1 MADLKL
7 HKVCGNL
14 KELKLRR
21 MDELLPAYLQEAERQ
36 ELGLLDA
43 MDGLTTEELLAKRE
57 RALNHR
63 LKKARFPFVKTIEG
77 FDFSFQSSISK
88 KQIMELS
95 NLGFVERKENLVL
108 LGPPG
113 VGKTHLSVAFGILA
127 CRAGYST
134 IFYPADEL
142 LQWLVSS
149 LADNS
154 QGEKLRRLSKS
165 QVLIIDEIGYL
176 PLNKVSANLFFQLV
190 SCRYEKASIILTS
203 NKSFSSW
210 GELFSDSVIATA
222 ILDRLL
228 HHAVVINIKGE
239 SYRLKDKR
247 KILVDKERSNG

>member
-14 KELKLRR
+14 RELKLRR
-21 MDELLPAYLQEAERQ
+21 MEELLPDYLKEAERQ

-43 MDGLTTEELLAKRE
+43 LDGLTTEELLAKQE
-57 RALNHR
+57 RAFNYR

-77 FDFSFQSSISK
+77 FDFSFQPSISK

-95 NLGFVERKENLVL
+95 ELAFVERKENLVF

-113 VGKTHLSVAFGILA
+113 VGKTHLAIALGILA

-134 IFYPADEL
+134 IFYTADEL
-142 LQWLVSS
+142 LQWLVAS

-154 QGEKLRRLSKS
+154 QGERLRRLSGF
-165 QVLIIDEIGYL
+165 QVLVIDEIGYL
-176 PLNKVSANLFFQLV
+176 PVDKVAANLFFQLV
-190 SCRYEKASIILTS
+190 SARYEKASIILTS

-210 GELFSDSVIATA
+210 GELFSDSVIAAA

-228 HHAVVINIKGE
+228 HYAVVVNIKGE
-239 SYRLKDKR
+239 SYRLRDKG
-247 KILVDKERSNG
+247 KILVDKERGNG